1 MLVDKLEERALEY
14 KAEGME
20 KGIEKGEMLALQKL
34 LSKRFGP
41 IASEITAKTSIATL
55 EQIESWF
62 DRAIDANQLSVV
74 FDC

>member
-1 MLVDKLEERALEY
+1 
-14 KAEGME
+14 
-20 KGIEKGEMLALQKL
+20 MLALQKL

-41 IASEITAKTSIATL
+41 IASEITAKIFIATL

>member
-1 MLVDKLEERALEY
+1 
-14 KAEGME
+14 ME

-41 IASEITAKTSIATL
+41 IASEITAKIFIATL